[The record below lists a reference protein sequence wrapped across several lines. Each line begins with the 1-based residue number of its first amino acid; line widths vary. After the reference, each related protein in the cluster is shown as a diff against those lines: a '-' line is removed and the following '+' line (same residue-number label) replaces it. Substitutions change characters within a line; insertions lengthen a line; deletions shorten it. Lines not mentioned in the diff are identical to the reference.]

1 MKLNRGIA
9 WSVVAVCVA
18 FAIGAWGCSRPSSG
32 PQTVKV
38 TVSDRGFVPSEIEVE
53 QGRPVRLLV
62 TRETDA
68 TCAKEIVIADAGV
81 RQELPLHQEVEVTF
95 TPEKKGELRYACGMD
110 MVAGTLNVQ

>member
-1 MKLNRGIA
+1 MELHRRIAGIA
-9 WSVVAVCVA
+9 VAAMAVIA
-18 FAIGAWGCSRPSSG
+18 LGAWGCAEKAAG

-38 TVSDRGFVPSEIEVE
+38 TVSDRGFVPAEIQVE
-53 QGRPVRLLV
+53 RGRPVTLLV

-81 RQELPLHQEVEVTF
+81 RKELPLHEEVEVTF

-110 MVAGTLNVQ
+110 MIAGKLEVR